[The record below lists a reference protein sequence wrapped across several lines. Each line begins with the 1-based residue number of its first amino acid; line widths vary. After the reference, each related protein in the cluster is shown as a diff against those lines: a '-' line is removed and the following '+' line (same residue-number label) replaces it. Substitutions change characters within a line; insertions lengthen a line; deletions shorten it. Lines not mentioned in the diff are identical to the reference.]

1 MDGLINKHGGL
12 YFGKVIDNRDELGG
26 GRIKVAVYPA
36 DKRKAIA
43 DIPYAF
49 PAIPKLIHIV
59 PKIGELVIV
68 ISEDF
73 NRPDS
78 QRFYIGPLIS
88 QLQYIFKEGSL
99 NATSLLKGGVM
110 PALPSPEERAS
121 MHGTFPNTDEIA
133 ILGRKNSDIILSDD
147 DLRIRCGARLI
158 DEHDPEKLSFNKE
171 SPAYIK
177 LKYYPNKLKDEVES
191 TATIVADK
199 INLISNNGSPVFNV
213 SDTDEGIPDEEM
225 KKLIERS
232 HKLPYGDVLVN
243 FLSLFLKMFKSHTHK
258 YHNMPPCPD
267 VNSGIFDRQYGS
279 DEKNLDKLL
288 LSENIRIN

>member
-1 MDGLINKHGGL
+1 MDDFKNAHGSL
-12 YFGKVIDNRDELGG
+12 YFGRVIDNRDNLGG

-36 DKRKAIA
+36 DKRKTAA

-49 PAIPKLIHIV
+49 PAMPKLIHII
-59 PKIGELVIV
+59 PKVGELVI
-68 ISEDF
+68 IICEDL
-73 NRPDS
+73 NEPNS
-78 QRFYIGPLIS
+78 QRFYIGPIIS
-88 QLQYIFKEGSL
+88 QLQYIFREGSL
-99 NATSLLKGGVM
+99 NATALLNGGVM
-110 PALPSPEERAS
+110 PTLPSVNENAS
-121 MHGTFPNTDEIA
+121 MNGAFPKGEEIA

-158 DEHDPEKLSFNKE
+158 NEHDPEKLSFNKE

-177 LKYYPNKLKDEVES
+177 LKYYPNKLKEDVES

-199 INLISNNGSPVFNV
+199 INLISNNGSPAFNV
-213 SDTDEGIPDEEM
+213 TDTGEGISDEEM
-225 KKLIERS
+225 KKLIEQA
-232 HKLPYGDVLVN
+232 HKLPYGDILVN

-288 LSENIRIN
+288 LSENVRIN